1 MNALVDGIPTDVDVV
16 VVGLGPVGAALS
28 CLLGRYG
35 VNALAVDRA
44 SSVLTHPRA
53 IALDQEALRILQLAG
68 LKEGAFATV
77 PIPFVRMRSPYLGVF
92 GRMNTS
98 GIEDGHPKLVTF
110 YQPELEAALRAQ
122 LSERE
127 SIFVSLAT
135 RLVAVSQEAEGV
147 RAELVDASGTSH
159 AVRAKFLV
167 GADGASSF
175 VRQALG
181 LGFEGHTYGEDWLI
195 VDARGVRKPIDHVE
209 FICDPGR
216 PIAHM
221 VAPGGRERWEFMLAP
236 GETREMMEH
245 PDKIRELLSPWG
257 RPEEMFI
264 ERTAV
269 YRFHARVVSRFSAG
283 RVFLVGDAAH
293 VTPPF
298 AGQGLV
304 SGLRDAA
311 NLAWKLGWVLSGRAG
326 IHILESYDV
335 ERRPHARAMV
345 RLAREMG
352 RLIMPTSRVRA
363 GLTQGVV
370 KSLRV
375 LPPVRVLFDDM
386 KAKPVSRFRQGL
398 FAKGQP
404 AGALCR
410 GGLLPQTRVRS
421 SDGLVRLSDD
431 ALGPHLT
438 LVGVGADPSAF
449 LDADTRSAFL
459 AAGGRCVQV
468 SAPGTGSQN
477 AVVHA
482 ATASLAWEALDEAL
496 FPKVAPEGWAA
507 MVRPDRVVL
516 HDGPVKEATRLVR
529 ETLSMLGAPS
539 VVGSAPSADGPK
551 ERQSMLRLT
560 TPEPAR
566 HPAPTARADCLSF
579 MTFERPDLSLA
590 TRFLADFGLHL
601 TEARTDALYFRAAGS
616 APFCVVVKS
625 GPKPRFT
632 GIGLRVCD
640 RADLVA
646 LSREAGGTG
655 VAPLDAPGGGEVV
668 RLVDPSG
675 FIVDAVTG
683 QSDAAPLSHR
693 EPLVLNNGVTQ
704 PRVNA
709 TQRPPLEPSAVLR
722 LGHVVLEVAA
732 FQATC
737 AWYTRHFGL
746 IPSDVQVFR
755 DGSPAVVFLRLDRGD
770 TPTDHHTLAIAQGV
784 APAYGHSAYEL
795 MDADAVAVGGRY
807 LAEHG
812 WTHSWG
818 IGRHVLGSQ
827 IFDYWCDPWGDKHE
841 HYTDGDL
848 VTSEVPMGVHPVSR
862 EAMAQWGPPMPRS
875 FTRPKFSP
883 RFVAEVVRSVRRT
896 PDLSLDKLRTLQ
908 RLFG

>member
-1 MNALVDGIPTDVDVV
+1 MKALVNGIPPDVDVL

-44 SSVLTHPRA
+44 SSVLMHPRA

-68 LKEGAFATV
+68 VQEGAFATV
-77 PIPFVRMRSPYLGVF
+77 PIPFVRMRSPNAGVF
-92 GRMNTS
+92 GRVNT
-98 GIEDGHPKLVTF
+98 GGLEDGHPKLVTF
-110 YQPELEAALRAQ
+110 YQPELEAALRVQ
-122 LSERE
+122 LSEHE
-127 SIFVSLAT
+127 SVSVSLAT
-135 RLVAVSQEAEGV
+135 RLVAVSPDAAGV
-147 RAELVDASGTSH
+147 RAELVDGGGVSRT
-159 AVRAKFLV
+159 VRAKFLV

-175 VRQALG
+175 VRQAVG
-181 LGFEGHTYGEDWLI
+181 LGFEGHSYGEDWLI
-195 VDARGVRKPIDHVE
+195 VDARGVRRPIDHVE
-209 FICDPGR
+209 FICDPAR

-236 GETREMMEH
+236 GETRETMEH

-257 RPEEMFI
+257 RPEEMSI

-311 NLAWKLGWVLSGRAG
+311 NLAWKLGWVLDGRAG
-326 IHILESYDV
+326 MHILKSYDV

-352 RLIMPTSRVRA
+352 RLIMPTNRVRA
-363 GLTQGVV
+363 GVTQGVV
-370 KSLRV
+370 KSLRA
-375 LPPVRVLFDDM
+375 LPPVRALFDDM
-386 KAKPVSRFRQGL
+386 KAKPVNRFREGL
-398 FAKGQP
+398 FAKAGP
-404 AGALCR
+404 AGVLCR
-410 GGLLPQTRVRS
+410 GGLLPQSRVRS
-421 SDGLVRLSDD
+421 TDGVVGLSDD

-438 LVGVGADPSAF
+438 LIGLGADPAAF
-449 LDADTRSAFL
+449 LDADARSAFL
-459 AAGGRCVQV
+459 RAGGRCVQF
-468 SAPGTGSQN
+468 SAPPAGVTGA
-477 AVVHA
+477 AVRA
-482 ATASLAWEALDEAL
+482 ATASPTWEALDDAL
-496 FPKVAPEGWAA
+496 FSKVGPECWAA

-516 HDGPVKEATRLVR
+516 HDGPVSETSRLVR
-529 ETLSMLGAPS
+529 ETLLMLGTPS
-539 VVGSAPSADGPK
+539 VQSESSVDGPK
-551 ERQSMLRLT
+551 ERQPMVRLT

-579 MTFERPDLSLA
+579 ITFVRPDLPRA
-590 TRFLADFGLHL
+590 TRFLTDFGLHL
-601 TEARTDALYFRAAGS
+601 TEARTDALYFRGAGP
-616 APFCVVVKS
+616 APFCVVVRQ
-625 GPKPRFT
+625 GPEPRFV
-632 GIGLRVCD
+632 GVGLHVRD
-640 RADLVA
+640 RADLIA
-646 LSREAGGTG
+646 LARAAGGSAI
-655 VAPLDAPGGGEVV
+655 APLDGPGGGEAV

-675 FIVDAVTG
+675 FIVEAVTG

-693 EPLVLNNGVTQ
+693 EPLVLNNGVAQ

-709 TQRPPLEPSAVLR
+709 PQRPVLEPAAILR

-746 IPSDVQVFR
+746 IPSDVQVFP
-755 DGSPAVVFLRLDRGD
+755 DGSPAVVFLRLDRGQ
-770 TPTDHHTLAIAQGV
+770 TPADHHTLAIAQGV

-795 MDADAVAVGGRY
+795 VDADAVGMGGRY
-807 LAEHG
+807 LRERG
-812 WTHSWG
+812 WTHAWG
-818 IGRHVLGSQ
+818 IGRHILGSQ
-827 IFDYWCDPWGDKHE
+827 VFDYWCDPWGDKHE

-862 EAMAQWGPPMPRS
+862 AAMAQWGPPMPRS
-875 FTRPKFSP
+875 FTRPKLSP
-883 RFVAEVVRSVRRT
+883 RLVAEILQNVRRT